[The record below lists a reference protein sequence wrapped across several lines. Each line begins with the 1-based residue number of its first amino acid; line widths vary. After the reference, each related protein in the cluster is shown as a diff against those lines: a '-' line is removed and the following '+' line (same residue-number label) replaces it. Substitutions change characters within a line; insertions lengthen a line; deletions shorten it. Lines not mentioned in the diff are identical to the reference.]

1 MKNIV
6 VDDEPM
12 IADTLVDILNGEG
25 YKAVAISSGRSAI
38 KWARMIEPDVVISD
52 VIMPEMNGIDTAKEI
67 LKTSPNCRIILFSG
81 QSASL
86 DLLDKARAEGFHF
99 EILAK
104 PVNPNRLLFALDRDR
119 YSEINV

>member
-1 MKNIV
+1 
-6 VDDEPM
+6 
-12 IADTLVDILNGEG
+12 
-25 YKAVAISSGRSAI
+25 
-38 KWARMIEPDVVISD
+38 
-52 VIMPEMNGIDTAKEI
+52 MNGIDTAKEI
-67 LKTSPNCRIILFSG
+67 LKTRPNCRIILFSG